1 MRSLNDN
8 HASAVPLILFVL
20 TIVVAGAL
28 YSLFFIEIGFPILNL
43 LIVPASD
50 TKTVIMM
57 ALYGLPLIVLIVGVV
72 SLFLSAIKNEAIFYQ
87 SGNP

>member
-1 MRSLNDN
+1 MRSLNDD

-28 YSLFFIEIGFPILNL
+28 YSLFFIEIGFPFLNL
-43 LIVPASD
+43 IIVPASD

-57 ALYGLPLIVLIVGVV
+57 ALYGLPLIVLMVGIVA
-72 SLFLSAIKNEAIFYQ
+72 LFLSAIKNEAIAY
-87 SGNP
+87 